1 MIKYIFSLLIM
12 FLSIIWFSYWSN
24 TGSNTTIRAKEPK
37 IKVQIDDKTKEK
49 YKKIEQEKNSIKII
63 NAITKENKTFFIWLI
78 MNDKLKN
85 KLNGDKVTINISWRD
100 FFITNFLSNYG
111 IWITLTNAESLNL
124 INKIINHK
132 PILINIYTSTEMIM
146 VKYEIT
152 KKDLPTIKYEQIFN
166 LKYDDKTWKYNI
178 SYFNDNLGQQ
188 EKTDIKVQLFEN
200 KYITKEIKVVPWFL
214 WYTSLWQIVLLALF
228 LVISI
233 WWAIIWYFYKKINTV

>member
-1 MIKYIFSLLIM
+1 MIKYIFSLLII
-12 FLSIIWFSYWSN
+12 FLTIIWFSYWNNTSN
-24 TGSNTTIRAKEPK
+24 IATTGTKEPK
-37 IKVQIDDKTKEK
+37 IKIQIDNKIKEK

-111 IWITLTNAESLNL
+111 LWITLTNAESLNL

-132 PILINIYTSTEMIM
+132 PILINIYTSTEIITI
-146 VKYEIT
+146 KYEIT
-152 KKDLPTIKYEQIFN
+152 KKDLPTIRYEQIFN

-178 SYFNDNLGQQ
+178 LYFNDNPGQQ
-188 EKTDIKVQLFEN
+188 KKADIKVQLFEN